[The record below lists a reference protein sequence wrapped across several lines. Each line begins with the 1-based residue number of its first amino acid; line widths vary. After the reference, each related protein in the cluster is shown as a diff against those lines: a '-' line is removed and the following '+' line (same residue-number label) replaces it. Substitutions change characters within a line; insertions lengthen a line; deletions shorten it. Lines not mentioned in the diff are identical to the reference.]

1 MKPVK
6 LLLLVTLIS
15 LSFPLLAGGDSSD
28 GHTHEAPASV
38 PTNQNI
44 TPRAAAATEEFE
56 VVTSLEGKKLV
67 VYVDRFA
74 SNEPVAQA
82 KVEIEGAGLNAVASE
97 TTPGTYVV
105 DVATSLPPA
114 KHPLTISIEAG
125 DSIDLLTATLDT
137 SVSVTTEVH
146 THGWSEWIVWGISGA
161 LLLMTGIL
169 LAVRRHK
176 RAKKGI

>member
-1 MKPVK
+1 MKHAVA
-6 LLLLVTLIS
+6 VTLFS
-15 LSFPLLAGGDSSD
+15 VALTTMNPALGHGGEDH
-28 GHTHEAPASV
+28 GAPPPPVTQAV
-38 PTNQNI
+38 E
-44 TPRAAAATEEFE
+44 PRTAAATEEFE

-82 KVEIEGAGLNAVASE
+82 KVEIDGAGLKGLASE
-97 TTPGTYVV
+97 TIPGTYVL
-105 DVATSLPPA
+105 DVTTPLPPA
-114 KHPLTISIEAG
+114 KYPLTISIEAG
-125 DSIDLLTATLDT
+125 DSVDLLTATLDT
-137 SVSVTTEVH
+137 SAAVATEVH
-146 THGWSEWIVWGISGA
+146 THGWSEWVVWGISGT